1 MKNTV
6 VMLAIIATFFLT
18 WVGLA
23 SFGSLI
29 SDYTIKAL
37 MSDSMT
43 IICMF
48 TFGWIPCVI
57 VGIDLSERLGL

>member
-6 VMLAIIATFFLT
+6 VMLAVIATFFLT

-29 SDYTIKAL
+29 SDYTVRVL
-37 MSDSMT
+37 MSDSGI

-48 TFGWIPCVI
+48 TFGWIPSVV
-57 VGIDLSERLGL
+57 VGYDLSERLGL